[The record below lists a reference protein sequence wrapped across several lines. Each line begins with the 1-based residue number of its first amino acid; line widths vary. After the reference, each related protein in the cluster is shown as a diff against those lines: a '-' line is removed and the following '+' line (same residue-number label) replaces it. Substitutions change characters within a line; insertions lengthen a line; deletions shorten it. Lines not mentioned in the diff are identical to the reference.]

1 MIKRRASGILLHIT
15 SLSSPPGIG
24 DLGPSAYTFADFL
37 AEAKQSFWQVLPL
50 NPPGPASRNSPYS
63 SLSAFAGNP
72 LFISPEKLV
81 EDGLLTQEQ
90 IAHNSVS
97 NSDKT
102 DFSKVIEFKQGLF
115 TAAYE
120 NFKKELLPHEYGQ
133 FCKQNSG
140 WLDDFGLFVAMG
152 DHFGGQSWDKWPEV
166 IRDRRHNEITAMREE
181 FRDRIGR
188 EKFLQ
193 YIFFKQW
200 FALKDYCNH
209 RGIQIIG
216 DVPIYVDYNSVDVW
230 VHPHLFKLDDNK
242 LPTAVAGVPPDY
254 FSKTG
259 QRWGNPVY
267 NWEAL
272 KKEQF
277 HWWIQ
282 RIGHNLKFFD
292 SLRIDHFRGFVQY
305 WEVPANEETAVKGK
319 WVYAAGEEFFYAL
332 SKRFANLPIIAE
344 DLGVITPDVREFI
357 RRFEFPGMQVLLF
370 GFDHS
375 LPRNYHAPH
384 NIISSSIVYTGTH
397 DNNTVR
403 GWFEKDASEEDRKR
417 LSHYLGHPTTVERVH
432 WDMIRLAMRSVG
444 TTVIIPMQDI
454 LGLDEKTR
462 MNIPA
467 VAEGNWAWRL
477 TDGQLT
483 KDLAKT
489 LADITHIYGRD

>member
-1 MIKRRASGILLHIT
+1 MNKRRASGILLHIT
-15 SLSSPPGIG
+15 SLPSGFGVG
-24 DLGPSAYTFADFL
+24 DMGAAAYQFADFL

-63 SLSAFAGNP
+63 SFSAFAGNTV
-72 LFISPEKLV
+72 LISIEKLV
-81 EDGLLTQEQ
+81 EDGLLTHEQ
-90 IAHNSVS
+90 LSQNSVP
-97 NSDKT
+97 NSDKA
-102 DFSKVIEFKQGLF
+102 DFAKVIECKKILF
-115 TAAYE
+115 DAAYE
-120 NFKKELLPHEYGQ
+120 NFKKSPLPYEYGQ
-133 FCKQNSG
+133 FCKQHSG

-152 DHFGGQSWDKWPEV
+152 EHFGGQSWDKWPEV
-166 IRDRRHNEITAMREE
+166 IRDRRHNEIAVMRDE
-181 FRDRIGR
+181 FKDRIGR

-216 DVPIYVDYNSVDVW
+216 DVPIYVDYNCVDVW
-230 VHPHLFKLDDNK
+230 VHPHLFKLDDKK

-272 KKEQF
+272 RKEHF
-277 HWWIQ
+277 HWWVQ
-282 RIGHNLKFFD
+282 RIGHNLKIFD
-292 SLRIDHFRGFVQY
+292 SLRIDHFRGLVQY
-305 WEVPANEETAVKGK
+305 WEVPASEETAVHGK
-319 WVYAAGEEFFYAL
+319 WVHAAGEELFLAV

-344 DLGVITPDVREFI
+344 DLGVITPDVREVI
-357 RRFEFPGMQVLLF
+357 RRFEFPGMQVLQF

-384 NIISSSIVYTGTH
+384 NIVNTSIVYTGTH
-397 DNNTVR
+397 DNNTIR
-403 GWFEKDASEEDRKR
+403 GWFGKETSEEDKKR
-417 LSHYLGHPTTVERVH
+417 LTRYFGYETSPEKIN
-432 WDMIRLAMRSVG
+432 WDMIRLAMRSAG
-444 TTVIIPMQDI
+444 NTVIIPMQDV
-454 LGLDEKTR
+454 LGLDEKAR

-467 VAEGNWAWRL
+467 IAEGNWTWRL

-483 KDLAKT
+483 NDLAKT
-489 LADITHIYGRD
+489 LADMTHIYGRD